1 MQCSRQDEQACETAM
16 SSHISGSRELGHEQ
30 VTTCY
35 LTPLNQMTRLAQ
47 CLSIHTLDIVSQ
59 GCNKSRYSIRCYW
72 YVVSN
77 LVTMPSIRFKGY

>member
-1 MQCSRQDEQACETAM
+1 MQCSRQDEQACVPLTSQAQENLLTRTSA
-16 SSHISGSRELGHEQ
+16 SH
-30 VTTCY
+30 
-35 LTPLNQMTRLAQ
+35 LTPLNQMTRLAR